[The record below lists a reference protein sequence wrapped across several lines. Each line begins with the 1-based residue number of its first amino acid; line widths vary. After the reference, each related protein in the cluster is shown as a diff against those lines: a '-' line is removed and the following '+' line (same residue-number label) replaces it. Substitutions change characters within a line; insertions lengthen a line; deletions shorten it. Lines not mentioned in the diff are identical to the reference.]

1 MLDFFKEN
9 QNNKNSEIMDEGY
22 TLIEVLITMVIMG
35 FILVVV
41 NMVLVSLIRVSY
53 DTDVRMNVRQDI
65 EFALELMRRDV
76 KSADPTVWGASNLG
90 KRSNLDLVMAGSG
103 EEVRFVCAGCS
114 EDDESIGVLKVI
126 RGTGPDG
133 RSLNLTSAE
142 DTNVRSFNVEL
153 ARDDFSGTVEILIT
167 IEADSVQTKTN
178 EDPVVKDVYKQISI
192 ITKGQEL

>member
-76 KSADPTVWGASNLG
+76 KSADPTVWGASNVG
-90 KRSNLDLVMAGSG
+90 KSSYLDLVMAGSG
-103 EEVRFVCAGCS
+103 EEVSFVCANCNK
-114 EDDESIGVLKVI
+114 DDDIGVLSVI

-133 RSLNLTSAE
+133 RRLNLTSAE
-142 DTNVRSFNVEL
+142 DTDVQSFNVEL

-178 EDPVVKDVYKQISI
+178 GDPVVKDVYKQISI